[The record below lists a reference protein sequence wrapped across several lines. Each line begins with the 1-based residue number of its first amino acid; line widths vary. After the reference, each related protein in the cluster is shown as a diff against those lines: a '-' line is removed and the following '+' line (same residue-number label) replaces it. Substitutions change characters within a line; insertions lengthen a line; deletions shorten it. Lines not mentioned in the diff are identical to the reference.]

1 LKPFDLRSSILD
13 PRSSILDLRDAEGNL
28 GVIVVGQIKPSRAQ
42 ARKVRFIEI
51 TPLDP
56 LKALQGQLGMLLGR
70 LEG

>member
-13 PRSSILDLRDAEGNL
+13 PRSKRRGREL